1 MSNLKIVDLFAG
13 VGGLSQGFISQGFE
27 VEFAIE
33 YDKEIAES
41 YKLNHPNT
49 SVYAEDISKID
60 FNVLKE
66 KHNKIDIIVG
76 GPPCQGFSQKGKRL
90 SIKDDRN
97 YMFQK
102 FIDAVIIFKPKYFV
116 LENVPNILTTANGF
130 FKNEI
135 IQGFEELGY
144 VVNAKT
150 LNASDYG
157 VPQNRRRAFFI
168 GSLGTEKFEFPEP
181 SKNKVSIKEAIY
193 DLPFIESGEGEK
205 TCNYREIE
213 KISQFQKLLR
223 NKSNIVH
230 NHIATKHS
238 KIAIERLKL
247 IPVGKGKEVLP
258 QEHRTKSIFSGT
270 WSRLKEEGIAATIT
284 TRFDTPSSGLFTH
297 PILNR
302 CLTVREAARIQSF
315 SDNFI
320 FYGSKTCQ
328 MKQVGNAVPPL
339 LASAIAKQ
347 ILNNINNESKST
359 TSNKPSRAKFKIRN

>member
-1 MSNLKIVDLFAG
+1 MNNLKIIDLFAG
-13 VGGLSQGFISQGFE
+13 VGGLSQGFILNGFE

-41 YKLNHPNT
+41 YRLNHPNST
-49 SVYAEDISKID
+49 IYAEDITNID
-60 FNVLKE
+60 FNILKE
-66 KHNKIDIIVG
+66 KHGSVDVIVG
-76 GPPCQGFSQKGKRL
+76 GPPCQGFSQKGIRL
-90 SIKDDRN
+90 SIKDERN
-97 YMFQK
+97 YLFQK
-102 FIDAVIIFKPKYFV
+102 FIEAVKIFKPKYFV

-135 IQGFEELGY
+135 IQGFNELGY

-150 LNASDYG
+150 LNASEYG

-168 GSLGTEKFEFPEP
+168 GTLNRNIVEFPTP
-181 SKNKVSIKEAIY
+181 QNYKVSIKDAIY

-205 TCNYREIE
+205 TSNYREIE
-213 KISQFQKLLR
+213 KISNYQKLLR
-223 NKSNIVH
+223 QKSKVVH
-230 NHIATKHS
+230 NHISTKHS
-238 KIAIERLKL
+238 KVAIERLKL
-247 IPVGKGKEVLP
+247 IPFGKGKEMLP
-258 QEHRTKSIFSGT
+258 AEHRTKSIFSGT
-270 WSRLKEEGIAATIT
+270 WSRLKEDGIAATIT

-339 LASAIAKQ
+339 LASAVAKQ
-347 ILNNINNESKST
+347 ILNDINNES
-359 TSNKPSRAKFKIRN
+359 